1 MRNNHSFFSCFSALI
16 MTLLVLL
23 IGCGGNPLSDVHF
36 GVSPPSNVEMP
47 KALPANAAPADY
59 DKKISSL
66 NGLLAEA
73 KSEKLLAET
82 RATQA
87 ESEAWRTWTRWISA
101 LVIPLAIAAGALS
114 LWFGFASL
122 GVPLAG
128 AAILAA
134 LGLQAW
140 AEFQGY
146 LLIALAVCS
155 VLGLVIGAI
164 ALLRRDRA
172 AVAVAKVGDAIESG
186 KAASEIMA
194 AKIEAE
200 AAQLKAGV
208 FRLIQKARG
217 KDPTPKIYRRVD

>member
-1 MRNNHSFFSCFSALI
+1 MRNNHPFLASFCALL
-16 MTLLVLL
+16 MTLLALL
-23 IGCGGNPLSDVHF
+23 VGCGGNPLSDFRVS
-36 GVSPPSNVEMP
+36 VSPPNVEMP
-47 KALPANAAPADY
+47 KPLPTNAAPADY
-59 DKKISSL
+59 DKKISAL

-73 KSEKLLAET
+73 KSEKMLAET

-87 ESEAWRTWTRWISA
+87 EAEAWRTWTRWISA

-122 GVPLAG
+122 GVPLAA

-146 LLIALAVCS
+146 LLTALAACL
-155 VLGLVIGAI
+155 VLGLVVGAI

-172 AVAVAKVGDAIESG
+172 AVAGAKIGDAIESG
-186 KAASEIMA
+186 KSMGEIMA

-200 AAQLKAGV
+200 AAQLKAGT
-208 FRLIQKARG
+208 FHLIQKARG
-217 KDPTPKIYRRVD
+217 KDPTPKIERVVE